1 MTAPAATSVE
11 VTVPASTA
19 NLGSG
24 FDALGMALSL
34 YDVVRVDVVDG
45 PPGSVRVEVEGQGA
59 GVVPADGNHLVA
71 RMVHRTLRLLEVPA
85 PALRLRC
92 RNAIPHSRGL
102 GSSAAAIVAGVAAG
116 HALAGISA
124 RDPENAPAA
133 LQLAA
138 EREGHADNAAASLF
152 GGFVVAW
159 CEEGRFRAT
168 RLEPHP
174 DVVPVALVPA
184 TESATRT
191 TRGLLPERVPHAD
204 AAFAAGRAALA
215 VHALTSDPSL
225 LLAAT
230 EDRLHQD
237 YREPAW
243 PETVA
248 LVRRL
253 RAAGVPAAVSGAGPT
268 VLALPG
274 AGELPAGLDIAGFEV
289 LRLPVDREGVRVTAK
304 P

>member
-1 MTAPAATSVE
+1 MSAPSAVE

-34 YDVVRVDVVDG
+34 YDTVHAEVVDG
-45 PPGSVRVEVEGQGA
+45 PPGSVRVDVEGCGA
-59 GVVPADGNHLVA
+59 GAVPADERHLVA
-71 RMVHRTLRLLEVPA
+71 RMAHLALADAGARR
-85 PALRLRC
+85 PALHLRC

-116 HALAGISA
+116 YALAGISLA
-124 RDPENAPAA
+124 DKESTDRA

-138 EREGHADNAAASLF
+138 AEEGHADNAAASLF
-152 GGFVVAW
+152 GGFVIAW
-159 CEEGRFRAT
+159 NDGGRFGAT
-168 RLEPHP
+168 SLRPLP
-174 DVVPVALVPA
+174 DVVPVAFVPA
-184 TESATRT
+184 VESATRT
-191 TRGLLPERVPHAD
+191 TRGLLPEQVPHAD
-204 AAFAAGRAALA
+204 AAFAAGRAALL
-215 VHALTSDPSL
+215 VHALTADPSL

-230 EDRLHQD
+230 ADRLHQD

-243 PETVA
+243 PDTIA

-268 VLALPG
+268 VLAFPEG
-274 AGELPAGLDIAGFEV
+274 GEVPTGIEHNGFDP
-289 LRLPVDREGVRVTAK
+289 LRLRVDGEGVRTTVK
-304 P
+304 S